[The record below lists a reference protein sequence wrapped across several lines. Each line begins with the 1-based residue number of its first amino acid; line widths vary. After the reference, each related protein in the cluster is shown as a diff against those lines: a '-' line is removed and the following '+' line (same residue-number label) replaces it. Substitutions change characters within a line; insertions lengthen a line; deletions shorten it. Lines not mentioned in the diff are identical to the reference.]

1 MTNMHLTILLIIC
14 GLLLT
19 GCETLKGAERDL
31 QKGSAWFEER
41 VEQAR

>member
-1 MTNMHLTILLIIC
+1 MTKIRLTMLLMAF

-19 GCETLKGAERDL
+19 GCETLRGVERDL
-31 QKGSAWFEER
+31 QKGSAWFEDR

>member
-1 MTNMHLTILLIIC
+1 MTNIRLTMLLIAF
-14 GLLLT
+14 GLLLA
-19 GCETLKGAERDL
+19 GCETLRGAERDL

>member
-1 MTNMHLTILLIIC
+1 MTVRRLTAFLLVA
-14 GLLLT
+14 GVLLT
-19 GCETLKGAERDL
+19 GCETLRGAERDL